1 MATHQFQFYYIPRI
15 FNNIRV
21 NQCQSCWPKMA
32 DVSPS
37 TFRLKRTIFLEKFVS
52 GRRIASVLYVLIRL
66 VLYTGNC
73 LRVVYNAMILWYGD
87 DKSVESKTNT
97 Y

>member
-1 MATHQFQFYYIPRI
+1 MAIHQFQFYYTPRI

-21 NQCQSCWPKMA
+21 NQCQSRWPKMA

-52 GRRIASVLYVLIRL
+52 GRRIASALYVIHL
-66 VLYTGNC
+66 V
-73 LRVVYNAMILWYGD
+73 WD